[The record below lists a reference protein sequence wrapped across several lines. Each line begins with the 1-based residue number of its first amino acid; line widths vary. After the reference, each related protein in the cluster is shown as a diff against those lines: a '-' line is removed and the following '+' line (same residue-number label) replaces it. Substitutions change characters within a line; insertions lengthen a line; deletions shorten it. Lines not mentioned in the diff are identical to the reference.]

1 MTILRGFT
9 PTLSVN
15 AIHQVS
21 LDLLFP
27 QAVRIPFGI
36 MRVVNS
42 LSARAALWKITLKM
56 QEYGND

>member
-21 LDLLFP
+21 LDLFFP
-27 QAVRIPFGI
+27 QAVWIPIGI
-36 MRVVNS
+36 MS
-42 LSARAALWKITLKM
+42 KKQLSPFHY
-56 QEYGND
+56 EPH